1 MVFSD
6 LRWGLAAVRGGRGGS
21 FARLQISHMGQSVRS
36 PLVRRRAG
44 EKEGNNTGLT
54 SGWTRRR
61 YGEVNRAD
69 SVFKNKQTGH
79 LCIRIMLGNE

>member
-6 LRWGLAAVRGGRGGS
+6 LRWGLAAGEGGGWGS

-44 EKEGNNTGLT
+44 EEDGNSTGLT

-61 YGEVNRAD
+61 YGEVNRED
-69 SVFKNKQTGH
+69 SV
-79 LCIRIMLGNE
+79 